1 MKHTAL
7 VFLLGLFISCTITAQ
22 SIQIN
27 DHTIIKDPKGNDVA
41 LTDFMTMMDSKE
53 YCLEPKIAVDGTNY
67 IQLIKLSAE
76 EQKMMLLSRVP
87 KKNDFK
93 WQQPPLF

>member
-1 MKHTAL
+1 
-7 VFLLGLFISCTITAQ
+7 
-22 SIQIN
+22 
-27 DHTIIKDPKGNDVA
+27 
-41 LTDFMTMMDSKE
+41 MTMMDSKE